1 MRDLFKSLLLTV
13 VLVIVAGCPG
23 VVTPTDNNNSE
34 EAKGRERII
43 QDQIDAGEFTLA
55 ELIFKGRNLAIR
67 NWKVEDGFGNGRSGA
82 VPPNVNRMPG
92 PDSTSCMSCHGLG
105 NGVVLG
111 WGNNAA
117 NVLVALDDP
126 TTPSVGGSNERNT
139 PAEHG
144 LSLLELLGKEISYE
158 LQGIREDSIAAAEAS
173 GSSVTS
179 TLSSKGIDYGTITAR
194 ADGTVDTSGVIGID
208 ADLRIRP
215 FHAKGHEATIRIFT
229 RGALNRHHG
238 IQSTEFLLLKDPVMD
253 PETWDEDG
261 DGVVDELT
269 EGELTAM
276 TLFQVCL
283 PVPEEVDQE
292 RSSIANGR
300 ALMETVG
307 CTECHKPS
315 LTLNDPMW
323 RYTSSSGVTISVN
336 LSDASTIGAGHPQ
349 AQADGSVRVELWG
362 DLRRHDLGPESHEPL
377 DQPVDLTVP
386 DYEPD
391 SFAAKIAETLPA
403 IPKELMLTTELWGV
417 RDTGPWWHDGSSPTI
432 EDAILRH
439 GGEAQASREAY
450 VALSREDQDD
460 LLAFL
465 NSLQVAQVGEILNTS
480 DPGANVKAREEPAS
494 PN

>member
-1 MRDLFKSLLLTV
+1 MRELVKSLGLTV
-13 VLVIVAGCPG
+13 VLVAVGGCPG
-23 VVTPTDNNNSE
+23 VVTPPDNTDPE
-34 EAKGRERII
+34 EAKGRERIT
-43 QDQIDAGEFTLA
+43 QDQIDAGEFSLS
-55 ELIFKGRNLAIR
+55 ELIFKGRNLTIR

-82 VPPNVNRMPG
+82 APPNINRLPG

-111 WGNNAA
+111 WGNNSA
-117 NVLVALDDP
+117 NVLVALDSP
-126 TTPSVGGSNERNT
+126 TTPTVSGSNERNT
-139 PAEHG
+139 PSEHG
-144 LSLLELLGKEISYE
+144 LSLLELLGKEISYD
-158 LQGIREDSIAAAEAS
+158 LQAIRDDAITAAAES

-208 ADLRIRP
+208 ADLRVRP

-238 IQSTEFLLLKDPVMD
+238 IQSTEFLLLKDSAMD

-292 RSSIANGR
+292 KLSIANGR
-300 ALMETVG
+300 ALIETVG

-315 LTLNDPMW
+315 LTLGDPMW
-323 RYTSSSGVTISVN
+323 RNTSSNGVTISVN
-336 LSDASTIGAGHPQ
+336 LTDATTLGAGHPV
-349 AQADGSVRVELWG
+349 AEADGSVTVALWG
-362 DLRRHDLGPESHEPL
+362 DLKRHDLGAESDEPL
-377 DQPVDLTVP
+377 DQPVDLSVP

-391 SFAAKIAETLPA
+391 SFAKNITETLPA
-403 IPKELMLTTELWGV
+403 IPKEQMLTTELWGV
-417 RDTGPWWHDGSSPTI
+417 RDTDPWWHDGSSPTI
-432 EDAILRH
+432 DDAILRH
-439 GGEAQASREAY
+439 GGEAQASRDAY
-450 VALSREDQDD
+450 AALSQEDQTD

-465 NSLQVAQVGEILNTS
+465 NSLQVAQVGEILNAA
-480 DPGANVKAREEPAS
+480 DPGANAKEQAGLATD
-494 PN
+494 